1 MEDLQDELAAMQQE
15 LQRMRD
21 RAGQSATSVVIQR
34 KRKLRHFSGAS
45 DVSLIGWRRRGPASL
60 CRV

>member
-21 RAGQSATSVVIQR
+21 RAGQPATSVVIQR
-34 KRKLRHFSGAS
+34 ERKLRHFSGAG
-45 DVSLIGWRRRGPASL
+45 DVSL
-60 CRV
+60 VD